1 MEAGPTSLNS
11 HFTQPKP
18 RTANVW
24 LSAEIHLQVMQL
36 KTSFV
41 KHSLKGFQHGV
52 KGCQMLPLGFT
63 ISLGNSS
70 GHQAEALQLWLN
82 VPWREP
88 MHKLKAG
95 YVPSEKGESPIPRT
109 NSTLSL
115 HRLRKAE
122 VQRASRPHNPSAR

>member
-52 KGCQMLPLGFT
+52 KGCQRLPWGFT
-63 ISLGNSS
+63 ITLGGQLRSPS
-70 GHQAEALQLWLN
+70 RALQLWLN

-88 MHKLKAG
+88 MHKPKAG
-95 YVPSEKGESPIPRT
+95 YVSSEKGESLITHT
-109 NSTLSL
+109 NSTLYL
-115 HRLRKAE
+115 HRLRKAQ
-122 VQRASRPHNPSAR
+122 VQRVSRPHNPSAR